1 MTELSVV
8 LITKNQAWNIRRLI
22 ESIMMGTSPASSV
35 EIVLVDSAS
44 SDETVELAKRYPVSI
59 VRLKPGQRLSP
70 AIGRYVGY
78 KQTLGKYV
86 LFLDGDTQLIAG
98 WLPEALR
105 AMDETPDL
113 GAVTGN
119 VINLPTSAAAQV
131 GAASV
136 QKTQTVPPK
145 EVLWCN
151 YGGGGA
157 ALYSRAVL
165 EQVGTFNPYLSSEEE
180 PELGL
185 RIRHAGYRILEFGNP
200 MAYHFNDAPVA
211 WSTVLSRRRRR
222 FHLGMGQAAR
232 YHLGTKLFWHWLK
245 ERWWEPAAALMVAS
259 GLGALFLSLI
269 TPVFILFGLWVLAF
283 LVLIVCAAIR
293 KRSIRAAFVAAFS
306 WFIMG
311 EGFLRGFLMKP
322 LPPESFGTNMEPG
335 EHSAG
340 RAPDLAEPAK
350 ETPKIR
356 LEYSPD

>member
-8 LITKNQAWNIRRLI
+8 LITRNQAWNISRLI
-22 ESIMMGTSPASSV
+22 ESVVRGTLCVPSV

-44 SDETVELAKRYPVSI
+44 TDETVELAERYPVSI
-59 VRLKPGQRLSP
+59 VRLRPGQRLSP

-105 AMDETPDL
+105 TMGETPDL

-119 VINLPTSAAAQV
+119 VINLPTSAVAQV
-131 GAASV
+131 RAASV
-136 QKTQTVPPK
+136 LKTQTAPPK

-157 ALYSRAVL
+157 ALYRRAVL

-185 RIRHAGYRILEFGNP
+185 RIRHGGYRILELCNP

-211 WSTVLSRRRRR
+211 LSTVLSRRRRR

-245 ERWWEPAAALMVAS
+245 ERWWEPAAALLVAS
-259 GLGALFLSLI
+259 GLGALFMSLI
-269 TPVFILFGLWVLAF
+269 TRMFIPLGLWVLAF
-283 LVLIVCAAIR
+283 LAIIVCTAIR

-306 WFIMG
+306 WFTMS

-322 LPPESFGTNMEPG
+322 LPPESFGANMEPG
-335 EHSAG
+335 EHSSGGASLFAN
-340 RAPDLAEPAK
+340 AP
-350 ETPKIR
+350 R
-356 LEYSPD
+356 LD